1 MEHIF
6 EMINNVFS
14 FVIPVSDFFWDFPT
28 NFDWYANIPVLGN
41 FSLAIILLV
50 GSGIFFTIR
59 LGFIQVTHFKEGIR
73 ILTKKK
79 SDEIGISSLGAF
91 FLSSAMRVGPGNI
104 LGVTGAI
111 GVGGPGA
118 LFWMW
123 LSAFFGMSTAY
134 TEAVMAQMFK
144 EKKGDEFVGGLPYY
158 GKKLLGNKK
167 GAGIFLSV
175 MFIVYAMCCLP
186 AQGFNVVSSIGQMG
200 EILSGSAIATTSPL
214 YYITAAILI
223 VLVAYLAFG
232 GIKKVTKVTD
242 TAVPIMSVIYIVTVL
257 LLVLMNLGAIPYFF
271 ASVFGGAFTPQAI
284 FGGVFGTVLAQ
295 GIKRGLMSNEAG
307 QGTITMAAGAAN
319 TDHPCEQ
326 GCVQSIGVFL
336 DTIVICTLTGFVVVM
351 AHLWTGESGE
361 AWMALDRLPKFLT
374 SASALTPGTGVFDNI
389 VIFLITVCFCLFAFT
404 CVIGFFSFSEIA
416 AGRISTKKSFTN
428 AIRIL
433 GIFITLF
440 GIFCSI
446 AGLDLGNMW
455 AISDLG
461 NILIV
466 FANIPLLYLGC
477 RYVFKAT
484 DHYKKNDGTPFTSEA
499 IGVTCEYWDERAG
512 KK

>member
-6 EMINNVFS
+6 EAINNVFG
-14 FVIPVSDFFWDFPT
+14 FVTPLSDFFWEFPT
-28 NFDWYANIPVLGN
+28 NFSWYANIPILGN

-50 GSGIFFTIR
+50 GSGIFFTIK
-59 LGFIQVTHFKEGIR
+59 LGFIQVTHFKKGIKL
-73 ILTKKK
+73 LTEKKR
-79 SDEIGISSLGAF
+79 DETGISSLGAF

-111 GVGGPGA
+111 SVGGPGA

-134 TEAVMAQMFK
+134 VEATLAQMFK
-144 EKKGDEFVGGLPYY
+144 EKKEDEFVGGLPYY
-158 GKKLLGNKK
+158 GQKLLGNKK
-167 GAGIFLSV
+167 IAGIALSV

-200 EILSGSAIATTSPL
+200 EMISGSSISTTSPF
-214 YYITAAILI
+214 YYITAVILI
-223 VLVAYLAFG
+223 VFTTYLAFG

-242 TAVPIMSVIYIVTVL
+242 AAVPVMAVIYVLTVLMLIVT
-257 LLVLMNLGAIPYFF
+257 NLGSIPYFF
-271 ASVFGGAFTPQAI
+271 AAVFGGAFTPQAI
-284 FGGVFGTVLAQ
+284 FGGAFGTVLAQ

-319 TDHPCEQ
+319 TNHPCDQ
-326 GCVQSIGVFL
+326 GIVQSIGVFL

-351 AHLWTGESGE
+351 AHVWTGSEGE
-361 AWMALDRLPKFLT
+361 AWMALDKLPKFLV
-374 SASALTPGTGVFDNI
+374 SASTLSPGNGAFDTV

-404 CVIGFFSFSEIA
+404 CLIGFFSFSEIA
-416 AGRISTKKSFTN
+416 ATRITHKRSFIN
-428 AIRIL
+428 SIRIL
-433 GIFITLF
+433 GIFIATF
-440 GIFCSI
+440 GILCSM
-446 AGLDLGNMW
+446 AGLELGNLW

-466 FANIPLLYLGC
+466 FANIPLLYLGFK
-477 RYVFKAT
+477 YVSKAT
-484 DHYKKNDGTPFTSEA
+484 AHYKKQDDTPFTSDVA
-499 IGVTCEYWDERAG
+499 GTQCNYWDEAA